1 MIILAGTVR
10 APADKLAA
18 AQRAFATMIAAT
30 RAEPGCLGYSFAH
43 DVLEPGLI
51 RIFEVYTDQ
60 AAVDAH
66 RAAPHFAAW
75 RASWPALGIGDRNM
89 AQYEIESVQQL

>member
-1 MIILAGTVR
+1 MIILAGSVR
-10 APADKLAA
+10 APADKLTTPQAA
-18 AQRAFATMIAAT
+18 FEAMILAT

-51 RIFEVYTDQ
+51 RIFEVYKDQ

-66 RAAPHFAAW
+66 RSSAHFAGW
-75 RASWPALGIGDRNM
+75 RAVWPVLGIGDRNIS
-89 AQYEIESVQQL
+89 QYEVAGVKQL